1 MCRCFCMLMVL
12 ALEALYQ
19 WWFPV
24 FEGSTTVGQIARAGW
39 TSLCSSSLGFSA
51 GLNVRHRTS
60 RKVPSNASMHMQKS
74 HFLGSSP
81 LRRLLA
87 CDLNNTPDLFH

>member
-12 ALEALYQ
+12 ALEARYQ
-19 WWFPV
+19 CWFPV
-24 FEGSTTVGQIARAGW
+24 FDGSTTVGRIARAGW
-39 TSLCSSSLGFSA
+39 TSLCSSTLRFSA

-60 RKVPSNASMHMQKS
+60 RKVPFAASMHAQK
-74 HFLGSSP
+74 LLSP
-81 LRRLLA
+81 LRSLLA